1 MREIGQYKQE
11 SPKSL
16 VQSKSWFY
24 INVGLTYSLAP
35 SIDQCCI
42 GIYVCVCVCVCIEAT
57 CRKMGRILGKKC
69 FSKVGYFHGI
79 NIFRF

>member
-1 MREIGQYKQE
+1 MRVTQIT
-11 SPKSL
+11 SAI
-16 VQSKSWFY
+16 QSRFY

-35 SIDQCCI
+35 GIDQCCIGILFFTYEI
-42 GIYVCVCVCVCIEAT
+42 GIYVCVCVCLYRAT
-57 CRKMGRILGKKC
+57 CRKMGKVLGKKC